1 MWYLKDNIGS
11 IHSSYH
17 FLWGL
22 SEKQQQQQQQ
32 QSQVVVVQ
40 QVSARAV
47 TIRKAWQSIRR

>member
-22 SEKQQQQQQQ
+22 SEKQQQQ